1 MRNKLIERI
10 RQRQLD
16 TGIFDGSVLEEKS
29 NNDLMD
35 MLEELAIDWALMQGE
50 DYED

>member
-29 NNDLMD
+29 NNELMD
-35 MLEELAIDWALMQGE
+35 MLEELAIEWFILGE
-50 DYED
+50 DDED